1 MITII
6 IPPDCPGGFEKAGEE
21 DFEGSRMEVGVE
33 AGVGVDVEVG
43 AGTEKFFGDSLQK
56 DAFAGDGILEGHQST
71 GQWSAI
77 QRKTFLS
84 LQISKHA
91 SIPKNKGQI
100 NNTSNSWSPDH
111 VEEVYNIDDLP
122 PLPYRNIHLWQTHNF
137 PLLL

>member
-21 DFEGSRMEVGVE
+21 DFEGSRMEVSVE
-33 AGVGVDVEVG
+33 AGVGVAVEVG

-56 DAFAGDGILEGHQST
+56 DAFAGDGISEGHRST

-77 QRKTFLS
+77 QRKTFLNV
-84 LQISKHA
+84 QISKHA
-91 SIPKNKGQI
+91 SIPKDKGQI

-122 PLPYRNIHLWQTHNF
+122 PLPYWNIHLWQS
-137 PLLL
+137 PLANL

>member
-21 DFEGSRMEVGVE
+21 DFEGSRMEV
-33 AGVGVDVEVG
+33 AVEVG
-43 AGTEKFFGDSLQK
+43 AGTEEFFADSLQK
-56 DAFAGDGILEGHQST
+56 DAFAGDGFLEGHQST

-77 QRKTFLS
+77 RRKTFLS

-111 VEEVYNIDDLP
+111 VEEVYNIDDP
-122 PLPYRNIHLWQTHNF
+122 RPLPYRNIHLWQSPPEN
-137 PLLL
+137 L

>member
-33 AGVGVDVEVG
+33 VGVEVG
-43 AGTEKFFGDSLQK
+43 AGTEEFFGDSLQK

-77 QRKTFLS
+77 QRKTFLNV
-84 LQISKHA
+84 QISKHA
-91 SIPKNKGQI
+91 SIPGKQGK
-100 NNTSNSWSPDH
+100 
-111 VEEVYNIDDLP
+111 
-122 PLPYRNIHLWQTHNF
+122 
-137 PLLL
+137 

>member
-21 DFEGSRMEVGVE
+21 DFEGSRMEVVVE
-33 AGVGVDVEVG
+33 AG
-43 AGTEKFFGDSLQK
+43 AGTEEFFGDSLQK

-84 LQISKHA
+84 LRISKHA

-111 VEEVYNIDDLP
+111 VEEVYNIDDP
-122 PLPYRNIHLWQTHNF
+122 RPLPYRNIHLWQSPPEN
-137 PLLL
+137 L